1 MPKYLIQADFT
12 TDGVKGILKD
22 GGSKRK
28 TAVKILMKELGGN
41 LEGFTTRSANPM
53 SLLLLMSRTK
63 SQWPLCR
70 WLSPPAAG

>member
-1 MPKYLIQADFT
+1 MPKYLIQAAFT

-28 TAVKILMKELGGN
+28 TAVRILMKELGGN
-41 LEGFTTRSANPM
+41 LEAFYYSFGESDV
-53 SLLLLMSRTK
+53 LLSLMSRTM
-63 SQWPLCR
+63 SQRPLCR